1 MLGACGY
8 AFAATDAIFGSDYS
22 GMPVPKERY
31 LSQHIARTCLDAFP
45 TRDASVERAYFDKF
59 GSRYPTANL
68 SFHSVCHFVA
78 KLQPERQAEL
88 VSVGRNLYYSRFLR
102 YCVGDTPVSFL
113 KSFEK

>member
-1 MLGACGY
+1 MLGACGH

-22 GMPVPKERY
+22 GMPVPKDIN
-31 LSQHIARTCLDAFP
+31 LSQYIAGTCLDAFP
-45 TRDASVERAYFDKF
+45 TRDTSVERVYFDKF

-68 SFHSVCHFVA
+68 SFHSACHFVA
-78 KLQPERQAEL
+78 KLQPERQSEM
-88 VSVGRNLYYSRFLR
+88 VSVGRNLYYLRFLR